1 MTQGIN
7 TDSLGFTDEE
17 LDRLAAVAIARGI
30 SASALI
36 EEYVAAGLASA
47 RHHSPCGGAVH

>member
-17 LDRLAAVAIARGI
+17 MDRLASMAIARGI
-30 SASALI
+30 SAAALI
-36 EEYVAAGLASA
+36 EEYVADGLALS
-47 RHHSPCGGAVH
+47 RHQSPCGGVGH